1 MIKHIVVWKLSGTED
16 DPCRQANAIK
26 IRKILEELNGRIPG
40 MVRLEVGFDFS
51 KTPSSGDIVLYSEF
65 VSREALAGYQTHPDH
80 LAAATFVKAVTCDR
94 RLIDYEV

>member
-1 MIKHIVVWKLSGTED
+1 MIKHIVVWKLSGTEG

-26 IRKILEELNGRIPG
+26 IRKILEELNGRISG